1 MAGHSPG
8 SDAVDDQLRGEVN
21 ETWRRYCQNRT
32 TENLEAFEQAVRV
45 FADWVLQGKLPEDS
59 K

>member
-1 MAGHSPG
+1 
-8 SDAVDDQLRGEVN
+8 VDDQLRGEVN